1 MARANYPRTAMKQ
14 IASLIMSVIISALST
29 LPFTASP
36 TSQNFPTGDYTSIIT
51 QKAPDDYSV
60 IAKSAYIEDART
72 RAIIYEN
79 NPQEKL
85 PIASLTKL
93 MTVYLILRDKT
104 LDDTVTIPKE
114 VTSVQGGQSA
124 IINLVPGDKITAK
137 QLVQASLI
145 PSANDAAI
153 ALAVWHSGSV
163 PDFVNKMNDTA
174 RELGMNNTSFKN
186 PTGLDTMGHVST
198 AQDLALLTHYLL
210 EDDFFRTT
218 VNTKTITII
227 SEQGRKYALNTTNE
241 LLNNAPSVR
250 GVKTGY
256 TQAAGECLITLS
268 ERDGREVITIILG
281 SADRFG
287 ESRNMI
293 NLAFSLHY
301 E

>member
-1 MARANYPRTAMKQ
+1 MARTKNRGTSMKE
-14 IASLIMSVIISALST
+14 IASLIMSLSIT
-29 LPFTASP
+29 AFSVLPFTAGPS
-36 TSQNFPTGDYTSIIT
+36 SQPIKTGDYAPIT
-51 QKAPDDYSV
+51 IAKAPNDYSV

-72 RAIIYEN
+72 RAVIYEN

-93 MTVYLILRDKT
+93 MTVYLILHDKK

-114 VTSVQGGQSA
+114 VASVQGGQSA
-124 IINLVPGDKITAK
+124 VINLVPGDKMTAR

-153 ALAVWHSGSV
+153 ALAIWHSGSV
-163 PDFVNKMNDTA
+163 QDFVDKMNDTA
-174 RELGMNNTSFKN
+174 RELGMDNTSFKN
-186 PTGLDTMGHVST
+186 PTGLDTIGHVST

-218 VNTKTITII
+218 VNTKTTTIT
-227 SEQGRKYALNTTNE
+227 SEQGRKYVLNTTNE

-268 ERDGREVITIILG
+268 EREGREVITVILG
-281 SADRFG
+281 STDRFG